1 MSLEFTQV
9 LNILSDPVK
18 LIEIVG
24 GIFAIIG
31 GLYAAGA
38 IVLPWWRA
46 WRDRRSLRKRLGAEL
61 YTPEDIIRATT
72 YYIRPKCQSIDPAG
86 SEEFRYV
93 YTTKEDLFEAVD
105 NFLASPWEYKHAIL
119 LADSGMGKTS
129 FVLNYY
135 AYHWR
140 HRRKRKRF
148 DLAVIPLGIPNA
160 DDHIRKVANPKDT
173 VLLLDAFDE
182 DIRAMQNY
190 RERLK
195 QLLDLSKDF
204 RQVLI
209 TCRTQFFQREEEIP
223 RETGIIRIGVT
234 SAGQSREYVF
244 YKLYISPFSDAQVEA
259 YLKRRFS
266 IWRLRQRHRARV
278 MAQKIPDLVVRPMLL
293 AVIPELV
300 QSGKSVQYAFELYE
314 EMVEGWLERERPFV
328 KDKEALRLF
337 SELLAVNLYVNRQ
350 RRGAERIPRSELAD
364 LAKEWSIPLDEWQ
377 LSSRSLLNRDAM
389 GNYKFA
395 HSSIM
400 EYLFVKRFADG
411 DEACRGLEWTD
422 TMKAFLLEMIQHR
435 IATKQSIT
443 FDISTADLSGYR
455 LSLRATPQIFENEE
469 VIAMLKKRG
478 YFEKS
483 LHGEGKGIVHLYQLQ
498 ERQGVKLVLDYAVDL
513 IWQQGGSENVMT
525 FRDAEAYIRQLNA
538 EKYGGYDDWRLPTL
552 EEAMSLMESEKR
564 NGDLFIAPEF
574 DQTQKWIWTAD
585 KKSAALAWVVIYYY
599 GMCGDVLAETDLFY
613 VRAVRREQPKI

>member
-1 MSLEFTQV
+1 MP
-9 LNILSDPVK
+9 LSDPFK
-18 LIEIVG
+18 LIEIIG
-24 GIFAIIG
+24 GIFAIMG

-38 IVLPWWRA
+38 IVIPWWRT

-72 YYIRPKCQSIDPAG
+72 YYLRPKCQDVDPAG
-86 SEEFRYV
+86 GEEFRKV
-93 YTTKEDLFEAVD
+93 YAMQEDLFEAVD
-105 NFLASPWEYKHAIL
+105 RFLASPWEHKYTIL

-148 DLAVIPLGIPNA
+148 EVAVVPLSIPNA
-160 DDHIRKVANPKDT
+160 DDHIKKISNPKDT

-182 DIRAMQNY
+182 DTGAIQNH
-190 RERLK
+190 RERLD
-195 QLLDLSKDF
+195 QLLKLCGDF
-204 RQVLI
+204 RQVVI
-209 TCRTQFFQREEEIP
+209 TCRTQFFQREDEIP

-266 IWRLRQRHRARV
+266 IWRLRQRRRARAIV
-278 MAQKIPDLVVRPMLL
+278 QKIRDLVARPMLL
-293 AVIPELV
+293 ALIPELV
-300 QSGKSVQYAFELYE
+300 QSGKSVHYAFQLYE

-350 RRGAERIPRSELAD
+350 RRRAERIPRAELAD
-364 LAKEWSIPLDEWQ
+364 LAKAWNIPLDEWQ

-395 HSSIM
+395 HGSIM

-422 TMKAFLLEMIQHR
+422 TMKAFLLEIIQHR

-455 LSLRATPQIFENEE
+455 LLLRATPSQNFENEE

-478 YFEKS
+478 YFDKS

-498 ERQGVKLVLDYAVDL
+498 ERQGAKLVLDYAVDL
-513 IWQQGGSENVMT
+513 IWQQSGSENVMT

-538 EKYGGYDDWRLPTL
+538 EKHGGYDDWRLPTL
-552 EEAMSLMESEKR
+552 EEAMSLMESEKK
-564 NGDLFIAPEF
+564 NGDLFIAPVF
-574 DQTQKWIWTAD
+574 GQTQKWIWTAD
-585 KKSAALAWVVIYYY
+585 KKSAKLAWVVIYYY
-599 GMCGDVLAETDLFY
+599 GMCGDVIAETDLFY
-613 VRAVRREQPKI
+613 VRAVRRK